1 MQNRSV
7 ENMSNEYVFEMKDIT
22 KAFGRNVVLDGV
34 SISIKPGE
42 VRALMGENGAGKSTL
57 MKILGGIF
65 SADSGTV
72 YMDGKEASIKTVD
85 DARKYGVSF
94 IHQEITNIP
103 EMTIAENIFLGR
115 EPKNHLK
122 LVDYRKMKHE
132 AQKALDA
139 LGLDLDAGM
148 LIRGLSVAQQ
158 QMIEIARAVNEGAK
172 ILILDEPTASLSK
185 SETDNL
191 FAQID
196 RLKKAGVAMIY
207 ISHRM
212 EETFKVCD
220 SVTVLRDG
228 KFIGTRDTKETTEN
242 ELISMMVGR
251 EFNNMYGN
259 KRVIGG
265 DVIMEVKHLTTDKVF
280 DISFTLRKGE
290 ILGFSGLVGAGRTE
304 LALALFG
311 IDSIQSGEVWL
322 EGKKLTISKP
332 KDAMNAGIALVP
344 EERKE
349 QGLFLGHSI
358 ATNLTFQV
366 LSEFIHQLRVDKKKE
381 SNIVDEFKQ
390 KLSIKMASVEQTAG
404 ELSGGNQ
411 QKIVISKWLAAKP
424 KVLILDEPTRGI
436 DVGAKAE
443 IYKLMHSLASEG
455 VSIIMIS
462 SELPEIINN
471 SSRVAIMREGH
482 LAGILDQQET
492 EATQEKIMSFAVG
505 GEHTTC

>member
-1 MQNRSV
+1 
-7 ENMSNEYVFEMKDIT
+7 MSNEYVFEMKDIT

-265 DVIMEVKHLTTDKVF
+265 DVIMEVKHLTTDKVS

-304 LALALFG
+304 LALAIFG
-311 IDSIQSGEVWL
+311 IDTVQSGEIWL
-322 EGKKLTISKP
+322 EGKKLAISRP
-332 KDAMNAGIALVP
+332 KDAINAGIALVP

-366 LSEFIHQLRVDKKKE
+366 LSEFIHQLQVDKKKE
-381 SNIVDEFKQ
+381 SRIVDEFKQ
-390 KLSIKMASVEQTAG
+390 KLSIKMASIEQSAG

-443 IYKLMHSLASEG
+443 IYKLMHSLAGEG

-471 SSRVAIMREGH
+471 SSRIAIMREGR

-492 EATQEKIMSFAVG
+492 EASQEKIMSFAVG

>member
-1 MQNRSV
+1 
-7 ENMSNEYVFEMKDIT
+7 MSNEYVFEMKDIT

-65 SADSGTV
+65 SADSGTIC
-72 YMDGKEASIKTVD
+72 MGGEEAFIKTVD

-122 LVDYRKMKHE
+122 MVDYRKMKQE

-228 KFIGTRDTKETTEN
+228 KFIGTRDTKATTEN

-259 KRVIGG
+259 KRVTGG
-265 DVIMEVKHLTTDKVF
+265 DIIMEVKNLTTHKVT

-311 IDSIQSGEVWL
+311 IDAIQSGGIWL
-322 EGKKLTISKP
+322 EGKKLNIKKP

-344 EERKE
+344 EERKV
-349 QGLFLGHSI
+349 QGLFLSHSI

-366 LSEFIHQLRVDKKKE
+366 LSEFIHRLRVDRKKE
-381 SNIVDEFKQ
+381 AGIVDEFKQ
-390 KLSIKMASVEQTAG
+390 KLSIKMHSTEQEAG

-411 QKIVISKWLAAKP
+411 QKIVISKWLAAMP

-443 IYKLMHSLASEG
+443 IYKLMHTLAGEG

-471 SSRVAIMREGH
+471 SSRIAIMREGH
-482 LAGILDQQET
+482 LAGILDQKET
-492 EATQEKIMSFAVG
+492 ETSQEKIMLFAVG

>member
-1 MQNRSV
+1 
-7 ENMSNEYVFEMKDIT
+7 MSNKYVFEMKDIT
-22 KAFGRNVVLDGV
+22 KAFNRNVVLDGV

-57 MKILGGIF
+57 MKILGGIY
-65 SADSGTV
+65 SADSGAI
-72 YMDGKEASIKTVD
+72 YMEGKEVSIQSVE
-85 DARKYGVSF
+85 DARKHGVSF

-115 EPKNHLK
+115 EPQNYMKM
-122 LVDYRKMKHE
+122 VDYRRMKRE
-132 AQKALDA
+132 AQSALDA
-139 LGLDLDAGM
+139 LGLGLDAGA

-191 FAQID
+191 FLQMK
-196 RLKKAGVAMIY
+196 RLKEAGVAMIY

-220 SVTVLRDG
+220 TVTVLRDG
-228 KFIGTRDTKETTEN
+228 SFIGTRNTAETSEN

-259 KRVIGG
+259 KRVTGKE
-265 DVIMEVKHLTTDKVF
+265 VILEVKNLTTDKVK
-280 DISFTLRKGE
+280 DISFTLKKGE

-311 IDSIQSGEVWL
+311 IDPIRSGEICM
-322 EGKKLTISKP
+322 EGRRLNIKKP
-332 KDAMNAGIALVP
+332 QDAIRAGIALVP

-349 QGLFLGHSI
+349 QGLFLSHSI
-358 ATNLTFQV
+358 AANLTFQV
-366 LSEFIHQLRVDKKKE
+366 LPQFIHHLRINKKRE
-381 SNIVDEFKQ
+381 REIVDEFKQ
-390 KLSIKMASVEQTAG
+390 KLSIKMASEEQASG

-411 QKIVISKWLAAKP
+411 QKIVISKWLAAAP
-424 KVLILDEPTRGI
+424 KVLIMDEPTRGI
-436 DVGAKAE
+436 DVGAKSE
-443 IYKLMHSLASEG
+443 IYKLMHSLAEAG

-471 SSRVAIMREGH
+471 SSRIVVMREGKIT
-482 LAGILDQQET
+482 GILDQAET
-492 EATQEKIMSFAVG
+492 ENSHEKIMSYAVG
-505 GEHTTC
+505 GENLVC

>member
-1 MQNRSV
+1 
-7 ENMSNEYVFEMKDIT
+7 MSNEYVFEMKDIT

-65 SADSGTV
+65 SADSGTI
-72 YMDGKEASIKTVD
+72 YMAGEEASIKNVD
-85 DARKYGVSF
+85 DARRYGVSF

-122 LVDYRKMKHE
+122 MVDYRKMKSE

-259 KRVIGG
+259 KRVTGG
-265 DVIMEVKHLTTDKVF
+265 DVIMEVKHLTTNKVS

-311 IDSIQSGEVWL
+311 IDSIQSGEIWL
-322 EGKKLTISKP
+322 EGKKLIINRP
-332 KDAMNAGIALVP
+332 KDAMAAGIALVP
-344 EERKE
+344 EERKD

-366 LSEFIHQLRVDKKKE
+366 LSEFIHQLRVDRKKE
-381 SNIVDEFKQ
+381 SRIVDEFKQ
-390 KLSIKMASVEQTAG
+390 KLSIKMASLEQSAG

-443 IYKLMHSLASEG
+443 IYKLMHTLASEG

-471 SSRVAIMREGH
+471 SSRIAIMREGH
-482 LAGILDQQET
+482 LAGILDQKET
-492 EATQEKIMSFAVG
+492 EASQETIMSFAVG

>member
-1 MQNRSV
+1 
-7 ENMSNEYVFEMKDIT
+7 MSNEYVFEMKDIT

-65 SADSGTV
+65 SADSGTI

-85 DARKYGVSF
+85 DARRYGVSF

-103 EMTIAENIFLGR
+103 EMMIAENIFLGR
-115 EPKNHLK
+115 EPKNCLK
-122 LVDYRKMKHE
+122 MVDYRKMKHE

-265 DVIMEVKHLTTDKVF
+265 DVIMEVKHLTTDKVS

-304 LALALFG
+304 LALAIFG
-311 IDSIQSGEVWL
+311 IDTVQSGEIWL
-322 EGKKLTISKP
+322 EGKKLAISRP
-332 KDAMNAGIALVP
+332 KDAINAGIALVP

-366 LSEFIHQLRVDKKKE
+366 LSEFIHQLQVDKKKE
-381 SNIVDEFKQ
+381 SRIVDEFKQ
-390 KLSIKMASVEQTAG
+390 KLSIKMASIEQSAG

-443 IYKLMHSLASEG
+443 IYKLMHSLAGEG

-471 SSRVAIMREGH
+471 SSRIAIMREGR

-492 EATQEKIMSFAVG
+492 EASQEKIMSFAVG

>member
-1 MQNRSV
+1 MAD
-7 ENMSNEYVFEMKDIT
+7 EYVFEMKDIT
-22 KAFGRNVVLDGV
+22 KAFGRNIVLDGV
-34 SISIKPGE
+34 SIAIRPGE
-42 VRALMGENGAGKSTL
+42 IRALMGENGAGKSTL
-57 MKILGGIF
+57 MKILGGIY
-65 SADSGTV
+65 SADSGTI
-72 YMDGKEASIKTVD
+72 YMDGKEAVIRCVD

-115 EPKNHLK
+115 EPRNRLGM
-122 LVDYRKMKHE
+122 VDYKKMRGE
-132 AQKALDA
+132 AQKALNA
-139 LGLDLDAGM
+139 LNLNLDAGS

-158 QMIEIARAVNEGAK
+158 QMIEIARAVNEGAR
-172 ILILDEPTASLSK
+172 ILILDEPTASLSN
-185 SETDNL
+185 SETENL
-191 FAQID
+191 FAQIA
-196 RLKKAGVAMIY
+196 RLKGLGVAMIY

-220 SVTVLRDG
+220 TVTVLRDG
-228 KFIGTRDTKETTEN
+228 KFIGTRNTAETSEK

-251 EFNNMYGN
+251 EFDNMYGN
-259 KRVIGG
+259 ERVTGKE
-265 DVIMEVKHLTTDKVF
+265 VILEVKHLTTDKVT

-311 IDSIQSGEVWL
+311 IDTIKSGEVWM
-322 EGKKLTISKP
+322 EGRRLNIRNP
-332 KDAMNAGIALVP
+332 QDAIREGIALVP

-349 QGLFLGHSI
+349 QGLFLIHSI

-366 LSEFIHQLRVDKKKE
+366 LPEFINHLKVNKKKE
-381 SNIVDEFKQ
+381 GEIVDEFKN
-390 KLSIKMASVEQTAG
+390 KLSIKMASTEQAAG

-411 QKIVISKWLAAKP
+411 QKVVISKWLAAKP
-424 KVLILDEPTRGI
+424 KVLIMDEPTRGI

-443 IYKLMHSLASEG
+443 IYKLMHNLAREG

-471 SSRVAIMREGH
+471 SSRIAVMREGR
-482 LAGILDQQET
+482 LTGILDQSET
-492 EATQEKIMSFAVG
+492 EASQEAIMSYAVG
-505 GEHTTC
+505 GGH

>member
-1 MQNRSV
+1 MWHIGLLYNCDFLIKCFRI
-7 ENMSNEYVFEMKDIT
+7 F
-22 KAFGRNVVLDGV
+22 FGSYLTQ
-34 SISIKPGE
+34 
-42 VRALMGENGAGKSTL
+42 AGKSTL
-57 MKILGGIF
+57 MKILGGIY
-65 SADSGTV
+65 SADSGAI
-72 YMDGKEASIKTVD
+72 YMEGKEVSIQSVE
-85 DARKYGVSF
+85 DARKHGVSF

-115 EPKNHLK
+115 EPQNYMKM
-122 LVDYRKMKHE
+122 VDYRRMKRE
-132 AQKALDA
+132 AQSALDA
-139 LGLDLDAGM
+139 LGLGLDAGA

-191 FAQID
+191 FLQMK
-196 RLKKAGVAMIY
+196 RLKEAGVAMIY

-220 SVTVLRDG
+220 TVTVLRDG
-228 KFIGTRDTKETTEN
+228 SFIGTRNTAETSEN

-259 KRVIGG
+259 KRVTGKE
-265 DVIMEVKHLTTDKVF
+265 VILEVKNLTTDKVK
-280 DISFTLRKGE
+280 DISFTLKKGE

-311 IDSIQSGEVWL
+311 IDPIRSGEICM
-322 EGKKLTISKP
+322 EGRRLNIKKP
-332 KDAMNAGIALVP
+332 QDAIRAGIALVP

-349 QGLFLGHSI
+349 QGLFLSHSI
-358 ATNLTFQV
+358 AANLTFQV
-366 LSEFIHQLRVDKKKE
+366 LPQFIHHLRINKKRE
-381 SNIVDEFKQ
+381 REIVDEFKQ
-390 KLSIKMASVEQTAG
+390 KLSIKMASEEQASG

-411 QKIVISKWLAAKP
+411 QKIVISKWLAAAP
-424 KVLILDEPTRGI
+424 KVLIMDEPTRGI
-436 DVGAKAE
+436 DVGAKSE
-443 IYKLMHSLASEG
+443 IYKLMHSLAEAG

-471 SSRVAIMREGH
+471 SSRIVVMREGKIT
-482 LAGILDQQET
+482 GILDQAET
-492 EATQEKIMSFAVG
+492 ETSQEKIMSYAVG
-505 GEHTTC
+505 GENLVC

>member
-1 MQNRSV
+1 MQNRS
-7 ENMSNEYVFEMKDIT
+7 ENMSVEYVFEMKDIT

-34 SISIKPGE
+34 SISIRPGE

-65 SADSGTV
+65 SSDSGTIF
-72 YMDGKEASIKTVD
+72 MEGQEAAIRNVD

-94 IHQEITNIP
+94 IHQEITNVP

-122 LVDYRKMKHE
+122 MVDYRKMKQE
-132 AQKALDA
+132 AQKALDE
-139 LGLDLDAGM
+139 LGLMLDAGM

-172 ILILDEPTASLSK
+172 ILILDEPTASLSH
-185 SETDNL
+185 SETENL
-191 FAQID
+191 FAQIE

-228 KFIGTRDTKETTEN
+228 KFIGTRNTEETTEN

-251 EFNNMYGN
+251 EFNNIYGN
-259 KRVIGG
+259 KRVVGG
-265 DVIMEVKHLTTDKVF
+265 DVIMEVKNLTTQKVSN
-280 DISFTLRKGE
+280 ISFTLKKGE

-311 IDSIQSGEVWL
+311 IDTIVSGEVWL
-322 EGKKLTISKP
+322 EGKKLSITKP
-332 KDAMNAGIALVP
+332 RDAINAGIALVP

-358 ATNLTFQV
+358 GTNLTFQV
-366 LSEFIHQLRVDKKKE
+366 LSEFIKSLRVDKRKE
-381 SNIVDEFKQ
+381 SEIVDEFKQ
-390 KLSIKMASVEQTAG
+390 KLSIKMASTEQTAG

-443 IYKLMHSLASEG
+443 IYKLMHTLAEEG

-471 SSRVAIMREGH
+471 SSRIAIMREGC

-492 EATQEKIMSFAVG
+492 EISQETIMSYAVG
-505 GEHTTC
+505 GEHSVC

>member
-1 MQNRSV
+1 
-7 ENMSNEYVFEMKDIT
+7 MSNEYVFEMKDIT

-65 SADSGTV
+65 SADSGTI
-72 YMDGKEASIKTVD
+72 YMGGKEASIKNVD
-85 DARKYGVSF
+85 DARRYGVSF

-122 LVDYRKMKHE
+122 MVDYRKMKHE
-132 AQKALDA
+132 AQIALNA

-191 FAQID
+191 FTQID
-196 RLKKAGVAMIY
+196 RLKQAGVAMIY

-228 KFIGTRDTKETTEN
+228 KFIGTRDTNETTEN

-259 KRVIGG
+259 KRVTGG
-265 DVIMEVKHLTTDKVF
+265 DVIMEVKHLTTNKVS

-311 IDSIQSGEVWL
+311 IDTIQSGEIWL
-322 EGKKLTISKP
+322 EGKLLSINRP
-332 KDAMNAGIALVP
+332 KDAMAAGIALVP

-366 LSEFIHQLRVDKKKE
+366 LSEFIHQLRVDRKKE
-381 SNIVDEFKQ
+381 SKIVDEFKQ
-390 KLSIKMASVEQTAG
+390 KLSIKMASLEQSAG

-443 IYKLMHSLASEG
+443 IYKLMHTLASEG

-471 SSRVAIMREGH
+471 SSRIAIMREGH

-492 EATQEKIMSFAVG
+492 EASQETIMSFAVG

>member
-1 MQNRSV
+1 
-7 ENMSNEYVFEMKDIT
+7 MSNEYVFEMKDIT

-65 SADSGTV
+65 SADSGTI
-72 YMDGKEASIKTVD
+72 YMEGKEASIKTVD

-122 LVDYRKMKHE
+122 MVDYRKMKHE

-191 FAQID
+191 FAQIH

-265 DVIMEVKHLTTDKVF
+265 DVIMEVKHLTTDKVS

-304 LALALFG
+304 LALAIFG
-311 IDSIQSGEVWL
+311 IDSIRSGEIWL
-322 EGKKLTISKP
+322 EGKKLTINRP
-332 KDAMNAGIALVP
+332 RDAINAGIALVP

-349 QGLFLGHSI
+349 QGLFLSHTI

-366 LSEFIHQLRVDKKKE
+366 LSEFIHQLQVDKKKE

-471 SSRVAIMREGH
+471 SSRIAIMREGR

-492 EATQEKIMSFAVG
+492 EASQEKIMSFAVG

>member
-1 MQNRSV
+1 
-7 ENMSNEYVFEMKDIT
+7 MSSEYVFEMKDIT

-65 SADSGTV
+65 SADSGTIC
-72 YMDGKEASIKTVD
+72 MEGKEASIKTVD

-103 EMTIAENIFLGR
+103 EMMIAENIFLGR

-122 LVDYRKMKHE
+122 MVDYRKMKHE

-139 LGLDLDAGM
+139 LGLNLDAGM
-148 LIRGLSVAQQ
+148 MIRGLSVAQQ

-228 KFIGTRDTKETTEN
+228 KFIGTRDTKETSEN

-265 DVIMEVKHLTTDKVF
+265 DVIMEVKHLTTQKVS

-311 IDSIQSGEVWL
+311 IDSIQSGEIWL
-322 EGKKLTISKP
+322 EGKRLTINRP

-366 LSEFIHQLRVDKKKE
+366 LSEFIHQLRVNKKKE
-381 SNIVDEFKQ
+381 AKIVDEFKQ
-390 KLSIKMASVEQTAG
+390 KLSIKMASTEQSAG

-471 SSRVAIMREGH
+471 SSRIAIMREGH

-492 EATQEKIMSFAVG
+492 EASQEKIMSFAVG

>member
-1 MQNRSV
+1 
-7 ENMSNEYVFEMKDIT
+7 MSNEYVFEMKDIT

-311 IDSIQSGEVWL
+311 IDSIQSGEIWL